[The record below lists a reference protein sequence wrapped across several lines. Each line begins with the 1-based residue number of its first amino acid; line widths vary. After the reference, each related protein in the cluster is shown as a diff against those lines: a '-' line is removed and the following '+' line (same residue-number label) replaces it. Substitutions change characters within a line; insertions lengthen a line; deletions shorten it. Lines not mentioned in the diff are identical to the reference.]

1 MNGYERQL
9 GGCVSTGWACK
20 LQYTWIKKI
29 KNINSE
35 IKDLNLIN

>member
-1 MNGYERQL
+1 MKDNLVGVYRR
-9 GGCVSTGWACK
+9 GGRVNF
-20 LQYTWIKKI
+20 QYTWIKKI